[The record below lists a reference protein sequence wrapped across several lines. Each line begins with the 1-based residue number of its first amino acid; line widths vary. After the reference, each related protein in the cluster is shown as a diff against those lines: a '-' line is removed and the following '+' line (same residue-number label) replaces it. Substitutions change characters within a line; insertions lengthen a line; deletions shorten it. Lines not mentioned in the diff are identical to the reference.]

1 MITKKQLD
9 TIERFADKLW
19 SKVGLD
25 IEFTRHFLDRLNDAR
40 NKKNITQAELTRLF
54 KQSFKK
60 YGNKISNLGADAQAV
75 IKDMQTDIN
84 MPFVLQIDKNGEL
97 DLVAKTIMR
106 KKDFKTTNQKF
117 TVESGAGEEGTD
129 ALSYKYKKDTPGQSI
144 NGKNM
149 KREKFVPSNITEEE
163 LEAFMAAVVE
173 AGKKGETEFKFGNK
187 VYEVT
192 LDPVNPKAV
201 KKKFVNRKDKDID
214 NDGDVDDSD
223 KYLHKKRKAISKA
236 VKNESEELD
245 DIIAA
250 LVEASSTDYGK
261 LSDDDLLDLLD
272 IFKNVGR
279 SAAKP
284 VLKALQMEL
293 KRRNLKEEEEIEEAD
308 NRLVAHTPAAAKRLI
323 KKLKNKFSG
332 YAWDGRVKG
341 DEIIY
346 PNEPYIKRFIK
357 KQPEVAD
364 MKEEVELE
372 EADGWVAIFKGKK
385 LEITKKDAKDLWGAK
400 QFAIN
405 KLKVPKSKQGL
416 LAIKPAYNEST
427 ELEEAKRMKYD
438 KVIKKLRDGEWD
450 TSMDVKKR
458 MHLTYTDNN
467 TGKEKVVFVES
478 DELEE
483 AKGVS
488 TWYPKEFYNKNK
500 NKYLVHFTAGREDS
514 KVFDRS
520 RSGLNS
526 AYKYMEKQKD
536 YAVLIFIDKSGKPE
550 VLEKGSKTQ
559 VAESTEL
566 EEAKA
571 PFATLEKDWLR
582 VKGVDTPRANKAR
595 ERLIKKYNLKPLISA
610 VRPGSIKLGPL
621 NDLKAKMGNHTI
633 AGLDADGEL
642 IFVTN
647 NPVKIYY
654 PSNTKKRPEGEEM
667 MSESVSLE
675 TLRLRKVVE
684 LSLGESIE
692 NVDSFIAEAN
702 IELTMTPSSIQK
714 AYKKYV
720 IERKGVPTYE
730 IYHKSYS
737 DAMQSAKSFAK
748 GSGYEVDEDDWYNQV
763 TTGPRKPSKDKVNR
777 FSILLIKNGK
787 EQKKRLQIQ
796 VTNLGTGGRPF
807 ELNAYIA

>member
-1 MITKKQLD
+1 
-9 TIERFADKLW
+9 
-19 SKVGLD
+19 
-25 IEFTRHFLDRLNDAR
+25 
-40 NKKNITQAELTRLF
+40 
-54 KQSFKK
+54 
-60 YGNKISNLGADAQAV
+60 
-75 IKDMQTDIN
+75 
-84 MPFVLQIDKNGEL
+84 
-97 DLVAKTIMR
+97 MR

-223 KYLHKKRKAISKA
+223 EYLHKKRKAISKA

-250 LVEASSTDYGK
+250 LVEASSTDYSK
-261 LSDDDLLDLLD
+261 LSDDDLLDLLG

-293 KRRNLKEEEEIEEAD
+293 KKRNLKEEEELEEAKKVIAQVELWNGKKMKKSFKNQSAAENFIKKMQD
-308 NRLVAHTPAAAKRLI
+308 QEDVRGYNMYAEGLEEANSRLVAHTPAAAQRLI

-332 YAWDGRVKG
+332 YKWDDMVKG
-341 DEIIY
+341 NEIVY
-346 PNEPYIKRFIK
+346 PNASHIKRFIK

-364 MKEEVELE
+364 MKEEV
-372 EADGWVAIFKGKK
+372 
-385 LEITKKDAKDLWGAK
+385 
-400 QFAIN
+400 
-405 KLKVPKSKQGL
+405 S
-416 LAIKPAYNEST
+416 
-427 ELEEAKRMKYD
+427 LEEAKRMKYD

-467 TGKEKVVFVES
+467 TEKEKVVFVES

-483 AKGVS
+483 ASDKDLDIKSIKALIKKPSPEMIKQYGG
-488 TWYPKEFYNKNK
+488 KD
-500 NKYLVHFTAGREDS
+500 KYIKMLKS
-514 KVFDRS
+514 K
-520 RSGLNS
+520 L
-526 AYKYMEKQKD
+526 AK
-536 YAVLIFIDKSGKPE
+536 L
-550 VLEKGSKTQ
+550 
-559 VAESTEL
+559 ESTEL

-582 VKGVDTPRANKAR
+582 IKGIDTPRANKTR

-667 MSESVSLE
+667 MSESASLE
-675 TLRLRKVVE
+675 ILRLHKVVE
-684 LSLGESIE
+684 LSLGESVE

-730 IYHKSYS
+730 IYHKTYS

-748 GSGYEVDEDDWYNQV
+748 GSGYEVDEDDWHDQV
-763 TTGPRKPSKDKVNR
+763 STGPRKPSKDKTNR
-777 FSILLIKNGK
+777 FSILLTKNGK

-796 VTNLGTGGRPF
+796 VTNIGTSGRPF

>member
-117 TVESGAGEEGTD
+117 TVESGAGDYGTNE
-129 ALSYKYKKDTPGQSI
+129 LSYKYKKDTPGQTI
-144 NGKNM
+144 NGKTM
-149 KREKFVPSNITEEE
+149 KREKFIPKEVIDEDVP
-163 LEAFMAAVVE
+163 AFMGALAQAAKD
-173 AGKKGETEFKFGNK
+173 GKKEFKLGDKTYK
-187 VYEVT
+187 VK
-192 LDPVNPKAV
+192 L
-201 KKKFVNRKDKDID
+201 KKDVVDKIT
-214 NDGDVDDSD
+214 
-223 KYLHKKRKAISKA
+223 
-236 VKNESEELD
+236 KNMKESEDID
-245 DIIAA
+245 DIISA
-250 LVEASSTDYGK
+250 LTEASASDYAK
-261 LSDDDLLDLLD
+261 LSDDDLLDLLG

-293 KRRNLKEEEEIEEAD
+293 KKRNLKEGLDARTKEFKEKLKKLEYAKGKEEEEIEEAD
-308 NRLVAHTPAAAKRLI
+308 
-323 KKLKNKFSG
+323 
-332 YAWDGRVKG
+332 
-341 DEIIY
+341 
-346 PNEPYIKRFIK
+346 
-357 KQPEVAD
+357 
-364 MKEEVELE
+364 
-372 EADGWVAIFKGKK
+372 GWIAIFKGKK

-427 ELEEAKRMKYD
+427 DLEEASDKDLDIKSIKALIKKPSPEMIKQYGGKDKYIKMLKSKLAKLESTELVEYNNRLKAHTPAAAKRL
-438 KVIKKLRDGEWD
+438 IKKL
-450 TSMDVKKR
+450 
-458 MHLTYTDNN
+458 
-467 TGKEKVVFVES
+467 
-478 DELEE
+478 
-483 AKGVS
+483 
-488 TWYPKEFYNKNK
+488 KNK
-500 NKYLVHFTAGREDS
+500 FSGYKWDGRIKGDEIIYPLEPHIVRFI
-514 KVFDRS
+514 K
-520 RSGLNS
+520 
-526 AYKYMEKQKD
+526 KQ
-536 YAVLIFIDKSGKPE
+536 PE
-550 VLEKGSKTQ
+550 VADMNEEVS
-559 VAESTEL
+559 L

-582 VKGVDTPRANKAR
+582 IKGVDTPRANKTR

-642 IFVTN
+642 IFITN

-684 LSLGESIE
+684 LSLGESVE

-702 IELTMTPSSIQK
+702 IELTMTPSAIQK

>member
-1 MITKKQLD
+1 MINEYLEYGTK
-9 TIERFADKLW
+9 E
-19 SKVGLD
+19 
-25 IEFTRHFLDRLNDAR
+25 
-40 NKKNITQAELTRLF
+40 
-54 KQSFKK
+54 
-60 YGNKISNLGADAQAV
+60 
-75 IKDMQTDIN
+75 
-84 MPFVLQIDKNGEL
+84 
-97 DLVAKTIMR
+97 
-106 KKDFKTTNQKF
+106 
-117 TVESGAGEEGTD
+117 
-129 ALSYKYKKDTPGQSI
+129 LSYKYKKDTPGQTI
-144 NGKNM
+144 NGKTM
-149 KREKFVPSNITEEE
+149 KREKFIPKTVIDEDVP
-163 LEAFMAAVVE
+163 AFMGALAQAAKD
-173 AGKKGETEFKFGNK
+173 GKKEFEFGGKTYK
-187 VYEVT
+187 VK
-192 LDPVNPKAV
+192 L
-201 KKKFVNRKDKDID
+201 KKDVVDKIT
-214 NDGDVDDSD
+214 
-223 KYLHKKRKAISKA
+223 
-236 VKNESEELD
+236 KNMKESEEID
-245 DIIAA
+245 DIISA
-250 LVEASSTDYGK
+250 LTEATASDYAK
-261 LSDDDLLDLLD
+261 LSDDDLLDLLG

-279 SAAKP
+279 AAAKP

-293 KRRNLKEEEEIEEAD
+293 KKRNLKEGLDARTKEFKEKLKKLEYAKGKEEEELEEAD

-323 KKLKNKFSG
+323 KKLKNRFSG
-332 YAWDGRVKG
+332 YSWDQRIKG

-346 PNEPYIKRFIK
+346 PNELHIKRFIK

-364 MKEEVELE
+364 MKEEV
-372 EADGWVAIFKGKK
+372 
-385 LEITKKDAKDLWGAK
+385 
-400 QFAIN
+400 
-405 KLKVPKSKQGL
+405 S
-416 LAIKPAYNEST
+416 
-427 ELEEAKRMKYD
+427 
-438 KVIKKLRDGEWD
+438 
-450 TSMDVKKR
+450 
-458 MHLTYTDNN
+458 
-467 TGKEKVVFVES
+467 
-478 DELEE
+478 LEE

-500 NKYLVHFTAGREDS
+500 NKYLVHFTVGRDDS

-566 EEAKA
+566 EEADGWIAIFKGKKLEITKKDAKDLWGAKQFAINKLKVPKSKQGLLAIKPAYNESTDLEEAKA

-582 VKGVDTPRANKAR
+582 VKGVDTPRANKTR

-702 IELTMTPSSIQK
+702 IELSMTPSSIQK

-748 GSGYEVDEDDWYNQV
+748 GSGYEVDEDDWHDQV
-763 TTGPRKPSKDKVNR
+763 STGPRKPSKDKTNR
-777 FSILLIKNGK
+777 FSILLTKNGK

>member
-84 MPFVLQIDKNGEL
+84 MPFVLQVDKSGEL

-173 AGKKGETEFKFGNK
+173 AGKKGETEFKFGNE

-250 LVEASSTDYGK
+250 LVEASSTDYAK
-261 LSDDDLLDLLD
+261 LSDDDLLDLLG

-293 KRRNLKEEEEIEEAD
+293 KKRNLKEEEE
-308 NRLVAHTPAAAKRLI
+308 
-323 KKLKNKFSG
+323 
-332 YAWDGRVKG
+332 
-341 DEIIY
+341 
-346 PNEPYIKRFIK
+346 
-357 KQPEVAD
+357 
-364 MKEEVELE
+364 LE
-372 EADGWVAIFKGKK
+372 EADGWIAIFKGKK

-427 ELEEAKRMKYD
+427 ELVEYNNRLKAHTPAAAQRL
-438 KVIKKLRDGEWD
+438 IKKLKNKFSGYKWDGRIKGDEIIYPLEPHI
-450 TSMDVKKR
+450 VRFIKKQPEVAD
-458 MHLTYTDNN
+458 MN
-467 TGKEKVVFVES
+467 EEVS
-478 DELEE
+478 LEE
-483 AKGVS
+483 ASDKDLDIKS
-488 TWYPKEFYNKNK
+488 IKALIKKPSPEMIK
-500 NKYLVHFTAGREDS
+500 KYGGKDKYIKMLKS
-514 KVFDRS
+514 K
-520 RSGLNS
+520 L
-526 AYKYMEKQKD
+526 AK
-536 YAVLIFIDKSGKPE
+536 L
-550 VLEKGSKTQ
+550 
-559 VAESTEL
+559 ESTDL

-582 VKGVDTPRANKAR
+582 IKGIDTPRANKTR

-675 TLRLRKVVE
+675 NLRLRKVVE
-684 LSLGESIE
+684 LSLGESVE
-692 NVDSFIAEAN
+692 NVDSFVAEAN

>member
-117 TVESGAGEEGTD
+117 TVESGAGDYGTNE
-129 ALSYKYKKDTPGQSI
+129 LSYKYKKDTPGQTI
-144 NGKNM
+144 NGKTM
-149 KREKFVPSNITEEE
+149 KREKFIPKTVIDEDVP
-163 LEAFMAAVVE
+163 AFMGALAQAAKD
-173 AGKKGETEFKFGNK
+173 GKKEFKLGDKTYK
-187 VYEVT
+187 VK
-192 LDPVNPKAV
+192 L
-201 KKKFVNRKDKDID
+201 KKDVVDKIT
-214 NDGDVDDSD
+214 
-223 KYLHKKRKAISKA
+223 
-236 VKNESEELD
+236 KNMKESEDID
-245 DIIAA
+245 DIISA
-250 LVEASSTDYGK
+250 LTEASASDYAK
-261 LSDDDLLDLLD
+261 LSDDDLLDLLG

-293 KRRNLKEEEEIEEAD
+293 KKRNLKEGLDARTKEFKEKLKKLEYAKGKEEEEIEEAD
-308 NRLVAHTPAAAKRLI
+308 
-323 KKLKNKFSG
+323 
-332 YAWDGRVKG
+332 
-341 DEIIY
+341 
-346 PNEPYIKRFIK
+346 
-357 KQPEVAD
+357 
-364 MKEEVELE
+364 
-372 EADGWVAIFKGKK
+372 GWIAIFKGKK

-427 ELEEAKRMKYD
+427 DLEEASDKDLDIKSIKALIKKPSPEMIKQYGGKDKYIKMLKSKLAKLESTELVEYNNRLKAHTPAAAKRL
-438 KVIKKLRDGEWD
+438 IKKL
-450 TSMDVKKR
+450 
-458 MHLTYTDNN
+458 
-467 TGKEKVVFVES
+467 
-478 DELEE
+478 
-483 AKGVS
+483 
-488 TWYPKEFYNKNK
+488 KNK
-500 NKYLVHFTAGREDS
+500 FSGYKWDGRIKGDEIIYPLEPHIVRFI
-514 KVFDRS
+514 K
-520 RSGLNS
+520 
-526 AYKYMEKQKD
+526 KQ
-536 YAVLIFIDKSGKPE
+536 PE
-550 VLEKGSKTQ
+550 VADMNEEVS
-559 VAESTEL
+559 L

-582 VKGVDTPRANKAR
+582 IKGVDTPRANKTR

-642 IFVTN
+642 IFITN

-684 LSLGESIE
+684 LSLGESVE

-702 IELTMTPSSIQK
+702 IELTMTPSAIQK

-796 VTNLGTGGRPF
+796 VTNLASGGRPF